1 MGEGKMSSDIP
12 LPMKFQHVMSH
23 TLPGFFSAIT
33 LFMLIDVW
41 SPRDL
46 TSLAIKDISSLVSFI
61 GFVLIFGTILGII
74 LDGIHHTIIEDRIF
88 DDLEGYKKTKDIRN
102 EWMRN
107 CGGLLDTTKCFQKT
121 QTEGQAIGQTSSTCS
136 DCDNKDD
143 KEKCPILKKGFTR
156 HYSFKTTE
164 SKVIELNNFLIED
177 YYSYSEFYS
186 NTFLSLIPFSWILP
200 SFLLK
205 TFEVPYNLSFSLGSI
220 TFIFAWIC
228 LYSSYNSYIAYANV
242 VNSVMFGYIKKKE
255 NQDIKGNLSLDVK
268 VGLTAN
274 VKGEIK

>member
-1 MGEGKMSSDIP
+1 MSSDIP

-107 CGGLLDTTKCFQKT
+107 CGGLLSLEFTDCREKDTRKEAK
-121 QTEGQAIGQTSSTCS
+121 GPCS
-136 DCDNKDD
+136 DCDNKDN

-186 NTFLSLIPFSWILP
+186 NTFLSLIPFSWTLP

-205 TFEVPYNLSFSLGSI
+205 TFEVPWNLSFFLGLI

-242 VNSVMFGYIKKKE
+242 VNSVMFGYINKKKE